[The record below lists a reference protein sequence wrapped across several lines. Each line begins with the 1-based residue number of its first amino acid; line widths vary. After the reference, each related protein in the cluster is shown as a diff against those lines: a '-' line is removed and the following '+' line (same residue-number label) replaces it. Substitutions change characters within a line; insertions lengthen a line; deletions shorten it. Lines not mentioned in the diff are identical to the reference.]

1 MDLKV
6 ERTVNCLLKTLRP
19 ISILVWV
26 ELLIALVLV
35 FWIQYSS
42 GETTVGVRLLY
53 TITITFWQPKTQFG
67 LVGDWQDML
76 KSRKNASWEEFLE
89 GTGELEQHRKDGVI
103 QLQVL
108 LFIIP
113 VFLLIELGVSGRVA
127 HLPSV
132 FFSGISFILF
142 YLLQRRY
149 QKEICQLT
157 GAK

>member
-1 MDLKV
+1 MDARV
-6 ERTVNCLLKTLRP
+6 ECTVDCLLKKLRP
-19 ISILVWV
+19 ISFLIWG
-26 ELLIALVLV
+26 ELLLALVLV

-89 GTGELEQHRKDGVI
+89 GTGELEQNRKDGVI

-108 LFIIP
+108 LGITP
-113 VFLLIELGVSGRVA
+113 AFLLIELGVSGV
-127 HLPSV
+127 LPICPASSSAA
-132 FFSGISFILF
+132 FPSCFSTCYSAAIRKGCGS
-142 YLLQRRY
+142 
-149 QKEICQLT
+149 
-157 GAK
+157 

>member
-1 MDLKV
+1 MDARV
-6 ERTVNCLLKTLRP
+6 ECTVDCLLKKLRP
-19 ISILVWV
+19 ISFLIWG
-26 ELLIALVLV
+26 ELLLALALV

-67 LVGDWQDML
+67 LIGDWQDLL

-89 GTGELEQHRKDGVI
+89 GTGELEQRRKDGVI

-108 LFIIP
+108 LSITP
-113 VFLLIELGVSGRVA
+113 VFLLIELGISGRVA

-132 FFSGISFILF
+132 LFGGASFLLF

>member
-1 MDLKV
+1 MDARV
-6 ERTVNCLLKTLRP
+6 ECTVDRLLKKLRP
-19 ISILVWV
+19 ISFLIWG
-26 ELLIALVLV
+26 ELLLALVLV

-132 FFSGISFILF
+132 LFCGVSFLLF

-149 QKEICQLT
+149 QKGLRQLT
-157 GAK
+157 GAE

>member
-1 MDLKV
+1 MDARV
-6 ERTVNCLLKTLRP
+6 EYTVDRLLKKLRP
-19 ISILVWV
+19 ISFLIWG
-26 ELLIALVLV
+26 ELLLALVLV

-67 LVGDWQDML
+67 LIGDWQDLL

-89 GTGELEQHRKDGVI
+89 GTGELEQRRKDGVI

-108 LFIIP
+108 LSITP